1 MRAYLLKFIEF
12 FLKLFYIV
20 ELAIIEEDA
29 AMRFAIFVVEL
40 RKSEEEFTKRLEILS
55 NHFRTVS

>member
-20 ELAIIEEDA
+20 EHAIIEEDA